1 MRQNGATLIHKSRK
15 SNQKRGKLIDGSVYA
30 VESPLHTT
38 RAADDGPIEAREF
51 EEDENR
57 LNR

>member
-1 MRQNGATLIHKSRK
+1 MRVGGATLIYKSRK
-15 SNQKRGKLIDGSVYA
+15 SNQERGKLIDGPVYA
-30 VESPLHTT
+30 VESPLNTT

-57 LNR
+57 SNR